1 MKSLIRVLNA
11 LSEVNYKCDCGD
23 ATLMYI
29 KFYRNII

>member
-1 MKSLIRVLNA
+1 MSPIRMQKA

-29 KFYRNII
+29 KFYLNIFK

>member
-1 MKSLIRVLNA
+1 MLNA
-11 LSEVNYKCDCGD
+11 LSEDNYKCDCGD

>member
-1 MKSLIRVLNA
+1 MQKA

-29 KFYRNII
+29 KFYINII